1 MLDFLPDP
9 AAALAEMRRATRPG
23 GVVAAY
29 VWDYAEGMQLVRHFW
44 DAAVECD
51 PAARALDEGVRFPD
65 CRPGPLTD
73 LFAGA
78 ALDDVTVE
86 EVLVPTG
93 FAGFEDYWTPFLG
106 GAGPAPAYVATLG
119 EQERTV
125 LREELRRRLPVADDG
140 SVHLTARAWAVR
152 GRRP

>member
-1 MLDFLPDP
+1 
-9 AAALAEMRRATRPG
+9 
-23 GVVAAY
+23 
-29 VWDYAEGMQLVRHFW
+29 MQLVRHFW
-44 DAAVECD
+44 DAAVVCD
-51 PAARALDEGVRFPD
+51 PAAHALDEDVRFPD

-86 EVLVPTG
+86 EVLVLTR
-93 FAGFEDYWTPFLG
+93 FAGFEDCWTPFLG
-106 GAGPAPAYVATLG
+106 GAGLAPAYVATLG
-119 EQERTV
+119 EQQRTV